1 MFLSF
6 KIPYSFLIS
15 SWTLPRGPISFTT
28 RINVG
33 NWYYINQNT
42 QSVVQIQI
50 KIAQE
55 NKKGYFPYAKVS
67 SNYTITM
74 TSASNRLQMA
84 GNMSQLAPGLYHLLA
99 SSPSKKKENSSCQH
113 LYQSMKIPWPLWF
126 MAHPHNSLSPGIL
139 SNLIG
144 QPKPCYSLSS
154 STPWEREGYMTDSIS
169 RGQRC
174 WANRKKAANLHL
186 ILSRDVSMKG
196 ICSQTYLH
204 HSLAQTSYLT
214 PYFSSFVSNLE
225 SCCQVG
231 SHLCQVPFSYFH
243 SSLRFISVLGW

>member
-15 SWTLPRGPISFTT
+15 SWTLPRGTISFTT

-33 NWYYINQNT
+33 NLYYINQNT

-55 NKKGYFPYAKVS
+55 NKKGCFPYAKVS

-126 MAHPHNSLSPGIL
+126 MCTPTQFTKPRDTEQSDWPAQTLLLPLIIHTMGKGRLHDWQHFQRPKMLSKQKK
-139 SNLIG
+139 SS
-144 QPKPCYSLSS
+144 QSS
-154 STPWEREGYMTDSIS
+154 SHSFQRRLRERD
-169 RGQRC
+169 
-174 WANRKKAANLHL
+174 L
-186 ILSRDVSMKG
+186 
-196 ICSQTYLH
+196 
-204 HSLAQTSYLT
+204 
-214 PYFSSFVSNLE
+214 
-225 SCCQVG
+225 
-231 SHLCQVPFSYFH
+231 
-243 SSLRFISVLGW
+243 